1 MALLEVAQFSFSYPE
16 EQQFA
21 LKGIDLTA
29 RQGEFVLVC
38 GPSGSGKTT
47 LLRHFKHELAPVG
60 TREGE
65 IRFAGR
71 PVGQLPPREAASRI
85 GMVQQDPEYQTVT
98 DRVLSE
104 IVFGMENLGFS
115 SDLMRRRAAELTHFF
130 GLDGLLHRP
139 MFELSGG
146 QKQTVHLASVLALQ
160 PELLLLDEPTAQ
172 LDPVAAKE
180 LLQLLHRLN
189 RELGLTVILSEHRL
203 DDAFHLADRVIVMEE
218 GMVRFEGRPT
228 DVARALWDSGDG
240 RWRAFVPPVPLL
252 FLTMQGSMQPAGLP
266 ESSES
271 PESSVTE
278 AGAEIPLTLKDVVQ
292 QLLRTPAPPVESVA
306 AAPLF
311 PESGQLPP
319 PSTPSAVLLECKEL
333 GFQYDPKASV
343 PVIRHASLSVREG
356 DILAILGSNGSG
368 KSTLLKLMAGVLVP
382 QFGSIFLQGVKFHRR
397 KKASRDRALP
407 IGYLDQNP
415 FNYFSEETVE
425 QELVQAAT
433 RAGTSNPQ
441 AKAASIAEHFDLLAL
456 LSRHPYDVSA
466 GERQKVALA
475 AILIGEP
482 RVLLLDEPT
491 KGLDPFARDRWGER
505 LRELRRQGITIVMA
519 THDVEF
525 AARTATHCAMMFDGA
540 VAAVGEPESFFRDNL
555 YYTTARHRLL
565 KLL

>member
-16 EQQFA
+16 EQHFA
-21 LKGIDLTA
+21 LKGIDLTVK
-29 RQGEFVLVC
+29 QGEFVLIC

-71 PVGQLPPREAASRI
+71 PIGQLPPKEAASRI

-115 SDLMRRRAAELTHFF
+115 SDLMRRRAAELAHFF

-146 QKQTVHLASVLALQ
+146 QKQTVHLAAVLALQ

-218 GMVRFEGRPT
+218 GAVRFEGSPA

-240 RWRAFVPPVPLL
+240 RWRAFVPPVPQL
-252 FLTMQGSMQPAGLP
+252 FLTIQVEKPTS

-271 PESSVTE
+271 SKPSGPSDT
-278 AGAEIPLTLKDVVQ
+278 GTQAEIPLTLKDVVQ
-292 QLLRTPAPPVESVA
+292 QLDRTTS
-306 AAPLF
+306 
-311 PESGQLPP
+311 P
-319 PSTPSAVLLECKEL
+319 PSKKLKEALSSIRDTSRLPSSPSTILLECKEL

-343 PVIRHASLSVREG
+343 PVIRNASLSVREG

-368 KSTLLKLMAGVLVP
+368 KSTLLKLMAGILVP
-382 QFGSIFLQGVKFHRR
+382 QFGSIFFQGAKFHRR
-397 KKASRDRALP
+397 KKASRDRTLP

-415 FNYFSEETVE
+415 FNFFSEETVE

-433 RAGTSNPQ
+433 HAGAVNPH
-441 AKAASIAEHFDLLAL
+441 AKAASFAEQFGLLAL
-456 LSRHPYDVSA
+456 QDRHPYDVSV

-491 KGLDPFARDRWGER
+491 KGLDPFARDRWGEL
-505 LRELRRQGITIVMA
+505 LRELRQQGITVIMA